1 LVIIYGDED
10 MQSNTI
16 IRKRDT
22 DPLIIKAQKTAES
35 YKNATGC
42 WVHITDSSLRSLGI
56 PEPVEIFDFCK
67 ECQNHVP
74 KPPEDTANET
84 YPCSRDHREALAQA
98 RAAGSSHVYLC
109 SMGFG
114 FWTSPIYTSG
124 RYVGSLVSGG
134 VLAVPKEEAA
144 KRLELKSQNTVS
156 GENVIPL
163 LKKVPQ
169 KKPDEVKSLACLLL
183 LCAERISDPSE
194 ESAAAIT
201 RLAIRKSEMEGQM
214 GFIESRMN
222 DKFNNA
228 KPRDTVYPLDQERAL
243 LASLR
248 RGDNE
253 TAKKILGE
261 LLDAINISREDNFEF
276 IRFRA
281 MELAILL
288 FWEAL
293 EPKRTVDHKAMEAN
307 NKRLRRIQES
317 ANREDLS
324 ANLRSVT
331 EDLAAEIFS
340 FQGIRH
346 AAALR
351 KAERFIWANYTRK
364 ISLKEIAAVSGLS
377 APYFSTIFKEDMGEN
392 LSHYLNRLRVEKAS
406 VMLTETNMSLNEI
419 ARACGFEDQSW
430 FSKTFRAYTGITPGK
445 YCEGGGITLP
455 SITGANKKS

>member
-1 LVIIYGDED
+1 
-10 MQSNTI
+10 MQANTI

-22 DPLIIKAQKTAES
+22 EPLIVKAKKTAEY

-42 WVHITDSSLRSLGI
+42 WVHITDGSLIS
-56 PEPVEIFDFCK
+56 PEQIEIFDFCK
-67 ECQNHVP
+67 ECQKHVP
-74 KPPEDTANET
+74 KASQDMANEK
-84 YPCSRDHREALAQA
+84 YPCSADHREALTQA
-98 RAAGSSHVYLC
+98 RAAGSSYVYLC
-109 SMGFG
+109 PMGFS
-114 FWTSPIYTSG
+114 FWTSPIYISG
-124 RYVGSLVSGG
+124 CYISSLVSGG
-134 VLAVPKEEAA
+134 VLAVSKEEAA
-144 KRLELKSQNTVS
+144 KRLEQKSKNTVS
-156 GENVIPL
+156 WEKVVPL
-163 LKKVPQ
+163 LKELPQ

-183 LCAERISDPSE
+183 LCAEHICDQSE

-201 RLAIRKSEMEGQM
+201 RLAIRKSEMEDQM

-222 DKFNNA
+222 AKFNTVKTEDN
-228 KPRDTVYPLDQERAL
+228 VYPLDQERAL
-243 LASLR
+243 LANLR

-253 TAKKILGE
+253 TAKKILND
-261 LLDAINISREDNFEF
+261 LLGIINISREDNFEF

-288 FWEAL
+288 FWESL
-293 EPKRTVDHKAMEAN
+293 EPKRTIDHKTMEAN

-317 ANREDLS
+317 ASREELS
-324 ANLRSVT
+324 ASLRVVI
-331 EDLAAEIFS
+331 EDLATEIFS

-406 VMLTETNMSLNEI
+406 VMLTETNMSLKEI
-419 ARACGFEDQSW
+419 AKACGFEDQSW
-430 FSKTFRAYTGITPGK
+430 FSKTFRAHTGITPGK
-445 YCEGGGITLP
+445 YCEGGGPALP
-455 SITGANKKS
+455 SMTAANQKS

>member
-1 LVIIYGDED
+1 
-10 MQSNTI
+10 MQTNTI

-22 DPLIIKAQKTAES
+22 DPLIIKAKKTAEY

-42 WVHITDSSLRSLGI
+42 WVHITDGSLVSLGA

-67 ECQNHVP
+67 ECRNHVP
-74 KPPEDTANET
+74 KASGDMAGEK
-84 YPCSRDHREALAQA
+84 YPCSEDHREALTQA
-98 RAAGSSHVYLC
+98 RAAGSSYVYLC
-109 SMGFG
+109 PMGFS

-124 RYVGSLVSGG
+124 CYTGSLVSGG
-134 VLAVPKEEAA
+134 VLAVSKEDVAR
-144 KRLELKSQNTVS
+144 RLELKSKNAVS
-156 GENVIPL
+156 WESVLPL
-163 LKKVPQ
+163 LKGLPQ

-183 LCAERISDPSE
+183 LCTEHICDQSE
-194 ESAAAIT
+194 ESAAAVT
-201 RLAIRKSEMEGQM
+201 RLAIRESEM

-228 KPRDTVYPLDQERAL
+228 KPQDNVYPLDQERAL

-253 TAKKILGE
+253 TAKKILGD
-261 LLDAINISREDNFEF
+261 LLSVINISREDNFEY

-288 FWEAL
+288 FWESL

-317 ANREDLS
+317 ANREELS
-324 ANLRSVT
+324 ASLRAIT
-331 EDLAAEIFS
+331 EDLATEIFS

-364 ISLKEIAAVSGLS
+364 LSLKEIAAVSGLS

-406 VMLTETNMSLNEI
+406 VMLTETNMSLKEI
-419 ARACGFEDQSW
+419 AKACGFEDQSW

-445 YCEGGGITLP
+445 YCEGGVPALP
-455 SITGANKKS
+455 SITAANQKA